1 MIFQILRKEAG
12 CIPMN
17 FLSPRDPSLLAIGA
31 NGGCVR
37 ASSGYAFAFIQKQV
51 QQIAR
56 DLAEGG
62 SNHQNPCSAPYS
74 RSLAGQGVFGCSEIP
89 SRGCTGY
96 FPADGKGIER

>member
-1 MIFQILRKEAG
+1 
-12 CIPMN
+12 MN
-17 FLSPRDPSLLAIGA
+17 FLSPRDPSFLAIGA

-56 DLAEGG
+56 VSGRRAK
-62 SNHQNPCSAPYS
+62 NQQNPGSAPYS
-74 RSLAGQGVFGCSEIP
+74 RSLAGQGVFGCSESP
-89 SRGCTGY
+89 SRGRTGY